1 MEGATTGM
9 ATIFSQIAQFFGADG
24 PIPTVW
30 GWLTGADVLPFFGLG
45 IAVSLILFGVK
56 MVRGAIWGV

>member
-9 ATIFSQIAQFFGADG
+9 ATIFSQIAQFFSDTG

-30 GWLTGADVLPFFGLG
+30 AWLTGADVLPYFGLG

>member
-9 ATIFSQIAQFFGADG
+9 ATIFSDRAVFRSRWSYSHSLGMAHKCRRS
-24 PIPTVW
+24 P
-30 GWLTGADVLPFFGLG
+30 LFGLG